1 MQVGDLAYLLT
12 RSGGCKSKVDGPFV
26 VSKLGDRNVE
36 LPTTALVDGQPS
48 KCFSVHL
55 ERVARAITV
64 TDVLETLLKQA
75 NIVADAMPH
84 VDPDTLAK
92 HHVQG

>member
-1 MQVGDLAYLLT
+1 MQVGDLACLLT
-12 RSGGCKSKVDGPFV
+12 RSGGFKSKVDGPFV

-36 LPTTALVDGQPS
+36 LRTALVEGQPS

-55 ERVARAITV
+55 ERVARATTV
-64 TDVLETLLKQA
+64 TDVLEALLKQA
-75 NIVADAMPH
+75 NIVSDAMPR